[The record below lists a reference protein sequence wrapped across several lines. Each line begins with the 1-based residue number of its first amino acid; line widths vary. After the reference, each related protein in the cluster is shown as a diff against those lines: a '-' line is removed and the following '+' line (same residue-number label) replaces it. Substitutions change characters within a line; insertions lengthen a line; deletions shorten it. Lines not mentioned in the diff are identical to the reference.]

1 MSNELLEKVISTST
15 IGTGPSGGGL
25 LRPEQATR
33 FIDYMWDATTLGP
46 QVRTI
51 RMRANETE
59 LDRMAVGERVVR
71 LATEA
76 TDDALAVKV
85 AFAKVSLTTQKL
97 RLDWELSS
105 ESLEDNIEGAA
116 FEDHVAR
123 LLSAQ
128 AANDIEDLAINGD
141 VNLVNDALYKSF
153 DGWRKR
159 LYAGAN
165 VVDASGVTLDRGV
178 FHRAIKAMPRKYMAQ
193 RGNLK
198 WFTSAGLLTDYVY
211 SDQFVP
217 NEAVSAFYSANPGVA
232 PDSAETVPGSAG
244 WSPAAPFGIRAQEVP
259 LFPEYTVT
267 PNGSETASAQDD
279 WATPSNVGSDV
290 WLLDPNN
297 LIWGVK
303 REIQVFRQFVPR
315 KDTIEYTMFTR
326 VGASVENANAAVL
339 VKNVAYRSQ

>member
-1 MSNELLEKVISTST
+1 MSKGLLEKVISTST
-15 IGTGPSGGGL
+15 IGAGTGGGGL
-25 LRPEQATR
+25 LSPQQSDK
-33 FIDYMWDATTLGP
+33 FISYIWDATTLGS
-46 QVRTI
+46 QVRKV
-51 RMRANETE
+51 RLRGNEVE

-76 TDDALAVKV
+76 VDDAVNVKV
-85 AFAKVSLTTQKL
+85 AFAKVSLSTQKL

-105 ESLEDNIEGAA
+105 EALEDNLEGEA

-141 VNLVNDALYKSF
+141 VNNSDDALFKSF

-165 VVDASGVTLDRGV
+165 VVDAAGAKLDRTV
-178 FHRAIKAMPRKYMAQ
+178 FHRALRAMPRKYMAR

-198 WFTSAGLLTDYVY
+198 WFTSAGLLQDYVF

-217 NEAVSAFYSANPGVA
+217 TEGSLRPAESGTEGVA
-232 PDSAETVPGSAG
+232 GAAG

-259 LFPEYTVT
+259 LFPEYDID
-267 PNGSETASAQDD
+267 GAGAGTAE
-279 WATPSNVGSDV
+279 GSDV
-290 WLLDPNN
+290 WLTDPNN

-303 REIQVFRQFVPR
+303 REIQVYRQFVPR

-326 VGASVENANAAVL
+326 VGCTIENPNASVL
-339 VKNVAYRSQ
+339 VKNVAFRTDYTTP

>member
-15 IGTGPSGGGL
+15 IGTSPSGGGL
-25 LRPEQATR
+25 LAPAQSTR
-33 FIDYMWDATTLGP
+33 FIDYMWDATTLGS
-46 QVRTI
+46 QVRKV
-51 RMRANETE
+51 RMTANEQE

-76 TDDALAVKV
+76 VDDALAVKV

-105 ESLEDNIEGAA
+105 ESLEDNLEGAA

-141 VNLVNDALYKSF
+141 VDLTDDALYKSF

-165 VVDASGVTLDRGV
+165 IVDANGATLDRGV
-178 FHRAIKAMPRKYMAQ
+178 FHRARTALPRKYMAR

-198 WFTSAGLLTDYVY
+198 WFTSAGLMTDYVY
-211 SDQFVP
+211 SAQFVEEQGALKP
-217 NEAVSAFYSANPGVA
+217 ADVNTGEV
-232 PDSAETVPGSAG
+232 VPGAAG
-244 WSPAAPFGIRAQEVP
+244 WSPTAPYGIRAQEVP
-259 LFPEYTVT
+259 LFPEYDAS
-267 PNGSETASAQDD
+267 GTAREQ
-279 WATPSNVGSDV
+279 TGSDV
-290 WLLDPNN
+290 WLVDPNN

-303 REIQVFRQFVPR
+303 REIQVYRQFVPR

-326 VGASVENANAAVL
+326 VGASIENPNAAVL
-339 VKNVAYRSQ
+339 VKNVAYRTD

>member
-15 IGTGPSGGGL
+15 IGTAPSGGGL
-25 LRPEQATR
+25 LSPEQSTR
-33 FIDYMWDATTLGP
+33 FIDYMWDATTLGA
-46 QVRTI
+46 QVRKI
-51 RMRANETE
+51 RMRANEIE

-76 TDDALAVKV
+76 VDDAVNVSV

-105 ESLEDNIEGAA
+105 ESLEDNLEGEA

-141 VNLVNDALYKSF
+141 TENTNDALYKSF

-165 VVDASGVTLDRGV
+165 VVDAAGAELDRGI
-178 FHRAIKAMPRKYMAQ
+178 FHRALRAMPRKFMAR
-193 RGNLK
+193 RGGLR
-198 WFTSAGLLTDYVY
+198 WYTSAGLLTDYVY
-211 SDQFVP
+211 TAQFNEVEGELKTPDITGNDVVP
-217 NEAVSAFYSANPGVA
+217 TG
-232 PDSAETVPGSAG
+232 AG
-244 WSPAAPFGIRAQEVP
+244 WSPTAPYGIRAQEVP
-259 LFPEYTVT
+259 LFPEYEVSGDTR
-267 PNGSETASAQDD
+267 
-279 WATPSNVGSDV
+279 SDV
-290 WLLDPNN
+290 WLVDPNN

-303 REIQVFRQFVPR
+303 REIKVYRQFVPR

-326 VGASVENANAAVL
+326 VGAAIENPNAAVL
-339 VKNVAYRSQ
+339 VKNVQYRD

>member
-15 IGTGPSGGGL
+15 IGTAPSGGGL
-25 LRPEQATR
+25 LSPQQSTR
-33 FIDYMWDATTLGP
+33 FIDYMWDATTLGA
-46 QVRTI
+46 QVRKV
-51 RMRANETE
+51 RMRANEME

-76 TDDALAVKV
+76 VDDAVNVKV

-105 ESLEDNIEGAA
+105 EALEDNIEGEA

-141 VNLVNDALYKSF
+141 VNLTDDALYKSF

-165 VVDASGVTLDRGV
+165 VVDAAGAELDRTV
-178 FHRAIKAMPRKYMAQ
+178 FHRALRAMPRKFMAR
-193 RGNLK
+193 RGSLR
-198 WFTSAGLLTDYVY
+198 WYTSAGLLQDYIF
-211 SDQFVP
+211 SDQFIGV
-217 NEAVSAFYSANPGVA
+217 EGAVLPAGTN
-232 PDSAETVPGSAG
+232 PDSPNQTPSAAG
-244 WSPAAPFGIRAQEVP
+244 WSPASPFGIRAQEVP
-259 LFPEYTVT
+259 LFPEYES
-267 PNGSETASAQDD
+267 GGETQ
-279 WATPSNVGSDV
+279 SDV
-290 WLLDPNN
+290 WLVDPNN

-303 REIQVFRQFVPR
+303 REIVVYRQFVPR
-315 KDTIEYTMFTR
+315 KDSIEYTMFTR
-326 VGASVENANAAVL
+326 VGAAIENPNAAVL
-339 VKNVAYRSQ
+339 VKNVQYRD

>member
-1 MSNELLEKVISTST
+1 MNELLEKVISTST
-15 IGTGPSGGGL
+15 IGTAPSGGGL
-25 LRPEQATR
+25 LAPDQSRR
-33 FIDYMWDATTLGP
+33 FIDYMWDATTLGS
-46 QVRTI
+46 QVR
-51 RMRANETE
+51 RVPMRANEME

-76 TDDALAVKV
+76 VDDALAVKV

-105 ESLEDNIEGAA
+105 EALEDNLEGAD
-116 FEDHVAR
+116 FENHVAR

-141 VNLVNDALYKSF
+141 TNLTEDALYKSF

-165 VVDASGVTLDRGV
+165 VVDADGAELDRSV
-178 FHRAIKAMPRKYMAQ
+178 FHRALRAMPRKFMAR
-193 RGNLK
+193 RGGLR
-198 WFTSAGLLTDYVY
+198 WFTSAGLLQDYVY

-217 NEAVSAFYSANPGVA
+217 QEGQLRPAGTN
-232 PDSAETVPGSAG
+232 PDSGNVIAGAEAG
-244 WSPAAPFGIRAQEVP
+244 WSPTAPFGIRAQEVP
-259 LFPEYTVT
+259 LFPEYDVDGT
-267 PNGSETASAQDD
+267 TAGDQM
-279 WATPSNVGSDV
+279 GSDV
-290 WLLDPNN
+290 WLVDPQN

-303 REIQVFRQFVPR
+303 REIVVYRQFVPR

-326 VGASVENANAAVL
+326 VGAAIENPNAAVL
-339 VKNVAYRSQ
+339 VKNVAYRD

>member
-15 IGTGPSGGGL
+15 IGTAPSGGGL
-25 LRPEQATR
+25 LSPAQSTR
-33 FIDYMWDATTLGP
+33 FIDYMWDATTLGN
-46 QVRTI
+46 QVRKI
-51 RMRANETE
+51 RMRANEVE

-76 TDDALAVKV
+76 VDDAVNVKV

-105 ESLEDNIEGAA
+105 ESLEDNLEGAA

-141 VNLVNDALYKSF
+141 VNNTDDALFKSF

-165 VVDASGVTLDRGV
+165 VVDAAGAELDRAV
-178 FHRAIKAMPRKYMAQ
+178 FHKALRAMPRKFMAR
-193 RGNLK
+193 RGSLK
-198 WFTSAGLLTDYVY
+198 WYTSAGLLQDYVY
-211 SDQFVP
+211 SDQFIP
-217 NEAVSAFYSANPGVA
+217 TEGALRPAGTN
-232 PDSAETVPGSAG
+232 PDSGDVTAGAVAG
-244 WSPAAPFGIRAQEVP
+244 WSPSAPFGIRAQEVP
-259 LFPEYTVT
+259 LFPEYDVDGAG
-267 PNGSETASAQDD
+267 PDGQ
-279 WATPSNVGSDV
+279 GSDV
-290 WLLDPNN
+290 WLVDPQN

-303 REIQVFRQFVPR
+303 REIQVYRQFVPR
-315 KDTIEYTMFTR
+315 KDTIEYTMYTR
-326 VGASVENANAAVL
+326 VGAAIENPNAAVL
-339 VKNVAYRSQ
+339 VKNVAFRAA

>member
-1 MSNELLEKVISTST
+1 MSNILEKVISTST
-15 IGTGPSGGGL
+15 IGTAPSGGGL
-25 LRPEQATR
+25 LAPEQSNR
-33 FIDYMWDATTLGP
+33 FIDYMWNATTLGA
-46 QVRTI
+46 QVRKVK
-51 RMRANETE
+51 MRANEME

-76 TDDALAVKV
+76 VDDAVNVKV

-105 ESLEDNIEGAA
+105 ESLEDNLEGEA

-141 VNLVNDALYKSF
+141 VNNTNDALYKSF

-165 VVDASGVTLDRGV
+165 VVDANNAELDRAV
-178 FHRAIKAMPRKYMAQ
+178 FHRALRAMPRKFMAR
-193 RGNLK
+193 RGALR
-198 WFTSAGLLTDYVY
+198 WYTSAGLLTDYVHN
-211 SDQFVP
+211 F
-217 NEAVSAFYSANPGVA
+217 
-232 PDSAETVPGSAG
+232 ETVEADNTNRPYIAQAERDQSIGSDVTPGYNPG
-244 WSPAAPFGIRAQEVP
+244 WSPTAPYGIRAQEVP
-259 LFPEYTVT
+259 LFPEY
-267 PNGSETASAQDD
+267 E
-279 WATPSNVGSDV
+279 VGGDTRSDV
-290 WLLDPNN
+290 WLVDPNN

-303 REIQVFRQFVPR
+303 REIQVYRQFVPR

-326 VGASVENANAAVL
+326 VGCSIENPNAAVL
-339 VKNVAYRSQ
+339 VKNVKYRD

>member
-1 MSNELLEKVISTST
+1 MSNELLEKVISTSS
-15 IGTGPSGGGL
+15 IGTAPSGGGL
-25 LRPEQATR
+25 LSPAQSTR
-33 FIDYMWDATTLGP
+33 FIDYMWNATTLGT

-51 RMRANETE
+51 RMRANEIE
-59 LDRMAVGERVVR
+59 LDRMAVGERLVR

-76 TDDALAVKV
+76 VDDAVNAGV

-105 ESLEDNIEGAA
+105 DSLEDNLEGEAL
-116 FEDHVAR
+116 EDHIAR
-123 LLSAQ
+123 LMSAQ

-141 VNLVNDALYKSF
+141 VTNTDDALFKSF

-165 VVDASGVTLDRGV
+165 VVDAAGVTLDRGV
-178 FHRAIKAMPRKYMAQ
+178 FHKALRAMDRKYMNR

-217 NEAVSAFYSANPGVA
+217 TEGALKPAGTSGNDAVAS
-232 PDSAETVPGSAG
+232 SAG
-244 WSPAAPFGIRAQEVP
+244 WSPTSPFGISSQEVP
-259 LFPEYTVT
+259 LFPEYDIVSPPT
-267 PNGSETASAQDD
+267 GSDD
-279 WATPSNVGSDV
+279 RGSDV
-290 WLLDPNN
+290 WLVDPDN

-315 KDTIEYTMFTR
+315 KDTIEYTMYTR
-326 VGASVENANAAVL
+326 VGAAIENPNAAVL
-339 VKNVAYRSQ
+339 VKNVAFRA

>member
-15 IGTGPSGGGL
+15 IGTAPSGGGL
-25 LRPEQATR
+25 LSPAQSNR
-33 FIDYMWDATTLGP
+33 FIDYMWDATTLGA
-46 QVRTI
+46 QVRKV
-51 RMRANETE
+51 RLRANEIE

-76 TDDALAVKV
+76 VDDALAVKV

-105 ESLEDNIEGAA
+105 ESLEDNLEGEA

-141 VNLVNDALYKSF
+141 TANTDDALYKSF

-159 LYAGAN
+159 LYGGANIVDAAGAE
-165 VVDASGVTLDRGV
+165 LDRTI
-178 FHRAIKAMPRKYMAQ
+178 FHRALRAMPRKFMAR
-193 RGNLK
+193 RGALR
-198 WFTSAGLLTDYVY
+198 WYTSAGLLQDYVY
-211 SDQFVP
+211 SDQFIPTEGDVRP
-217 NEAVSAFYSANPGVA
+217 AQVNNDANQVA
-232 PDSAETVPGSAG
+232 GAAG
-244 WSPAAPFGIRAQEVP
+244 WSPASPFGIRAQEVP
-259 LFPEYTVT
+259 LFPEYDAGAAGGEQT
-267 PNGSETASAQDD
+267 
-279 WATPSNVGSDV
+279 GSDV
-290 WLLDPNN
+290 WLVDPNN

-303 REIQVFRQFVPR
+303 REIQVYRQFVPR

-326 VGASVENANAAVL
+326 VGAAIENPNAAVL
-339 VKNVAYRSQ
+339 VKNVAYRA

>member
-1 MSNELLEKVISTST
+1 MKTNLLEKVISTST
-15 IGTGPSGGGL
+15 IGTSPSGGGL
-25 LRPEQATR
+25 LSAEQSNR
-33 FIDYMWDATTLGP
+33 FIDYMWDATTLGG
-46 QVRTI
+46 QVRTV
-51 RMRANETE
+51 RMRANEME

-76 TDDALAVKV
+76 VDDAVNVKV
-85 AFAKVSLTTQKL
+85 AFAKVSLTTEKL

-105 ESLEDNIEGAA
+105 ESLEDNLEGAA

-141 VNLVNDALYKSF
+141 VNNTDDALFKSF

-165 VVDASGVTLDRGV
+165 VVDAAGAELDRGV
-178 FHRAIKAMPRKYMAQ
+178 FHRALKAMPRKYMAR
-193 RGNLK
+193 RGALK

-211 SDQFVP
+211 NFQTVESDNTNRP
-217 NEAVSAFYSANPGVA
+217 YISEAERQQSIGSDVTPGFNP
-232 PDSAETVPGSAG
+232 G
-244 WSPAAPFGIRAQEVP
+244 WSPTAPYGIRAQEVP
-259 LFPEYTVT
+259 LFPEYTYS
-267 PNGSETASAQDD
+267 GGTA
-279 WATPSNVGSDV
+279 SDV
-290 WLLDPNN
+290 WLVDPNN

-303 REIQVFRQFVPR
+303 RDIKVYRQFVPR

-326 VGASVENANAAVL
+326 VGCSIENPNAAVL
-339 VKNVAYRSQ
+339 VKNVAYRA

>member
-1 MSNELLEKVISTST
+1 MNKLLEKVISTST
-15 IGTGPSGGGL
+15 IGTAPSGGGL
-25 LRPEQATR
+25 LAPAQSTR
-33 FIDYMWDATTLGP
+33 FIDYMWDATTLGR
-46 QVRTI
+46 QVRTVQ
-51 RMRANETE
+51 MRANEME

-76 TDDALAVKV
+76 VDDAVNVKV

-105 ESLEDNIEGAA
+105 ESLEDNLEGAA

-141 VNLVNDALYKSF
+141 VNNTNDALFKSF

-165 VVDASGVTLDRGV
+165 VVDAAGATLDRGT
-178 FHRAIKAMPRKYMAQ
+178 FHDALRAMPRKFMAR
-193 RGNLK
+193 RGALK
-198 WFTSAGLLTDYVY
+198 WYTSAGLLSDYI
-211 SDQFVP
+211 
-217 NEAVSAFYSANPGVA
+217 YSAQIVEPTNAAQQYVSDAERNAAIGSDPLPGYQ
-232 PDSAETVPGSAG
+232 AG
-244 WSPAAPFGIRAQEVP
+244 WSPAAPYGIRAQEVP
-259 LFPEYTVT
+259 LFPEYV
-267 PNGSETASAQDD
+267 
-279 WATPSNVGSDV
+279 VGGNTRSDI
-290 WLLDPNN
+290 WLVDPNN

-303 REIQVFRQFVPR
+303 REIQVYRQFVPR

-326 VGASVENANAAVL
+326 VGAAIENPNAAVL
-339 VKNVAYRSQ
+339 VKNVQYRA